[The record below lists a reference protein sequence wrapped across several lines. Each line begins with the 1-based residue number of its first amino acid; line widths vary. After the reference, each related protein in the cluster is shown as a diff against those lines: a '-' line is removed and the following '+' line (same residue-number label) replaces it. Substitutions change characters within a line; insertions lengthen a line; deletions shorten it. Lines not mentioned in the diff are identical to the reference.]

1 MRILRDENQYVAGPS
16 SRPYVHHS
24 VPVPTVPLTS
34 SVQCSTSCQ
43 YLDTSPPKST
53 GDRKPQVTQAAMR
66 RLDGNRR
73 KSWEVT
79 RRQENEGGL
88 QGSSS
93 SSAYNQDIA
102 STFTPDYYNYTA
114 TTASITNSSYS
125 YSPSSTSAYSNYNTS
140 VPYSSNSTYNASEPY
155 YSSNLTSTS
164 ISSSKT
170 SSTHS
175 TSEKPPYSPSFT
187 SMWSYSAT
195 KKTATATASESKS
208 SSYVPG
214 VVLNMTMAGTTDT
227 QAVYSVEVALGHD
240 DGNSRRKRAFRR
252 GASYDGG
259 ETTQYVNLQVDLG
272 SSDMVRSV
280 ITFQG
285 TY

>member
-1 MRILRDENQYVAGPS
+1 MRILRDENQHVAGPS
-16 SRPYVHHS
+16 SRPYVYHS
-24 VPVPTVPLTS
+24 IPVPTVPLTS
-34 SVQCSTSCQ
+34 SVQCSTSCP
-43 YLDTSPPKST
+43 YLDTSPPKSN

-66 RLDGNRR
+66 RLDGN
-73 KSWEVT
+73 KLKNWEVT
-79 RRQENEGGL
+79 RRQENGGL

-93 SSAYNQDIA
+93 SSGYNQDVV
-102 STFTPDYYNYTA
+102 STFPPDYYNYTA
-114 TTASITNSSYS
+114 TTASITNSSYA
-125 YSPSSTSAYSNYNTS
+125 YSPSSTSTYSNYNTS
-140 VPYSSNSTYNASEPY
+140 VPYSSNSTYNTSEPY

-175 TSEKPPYSPSFT
+175 TSKKPSYTASFT

-195 KKTATATASESKS
+195 KKTATATASESTS

-214 VVLNMTMAGTTDT
+214 VVLNMTMAGTSDT

-252 GASYDGG
+252 RASYDGN
-259 ETTQYVNLQVDLG
+259 EATQYVNLQVDLG
-272 SSDMVRSV
+272 SSDMVNSV
-280 ITFQG
+280 IIFQS